1 MLEAGCT
8 SLRSSWGINSE
19 LCTISQL
26 RQATL
31 TTARYP
37 CSSLF
42 SAPLRHVNYAGSIS
56 APHEAQKWAPWAAY
70 FYKKLFI
77 YSYMFKHQSS
87 SKYLWFDAKYLSRLF
102 FHCLKQFL
110 NSLILMP
117 FSASAIFVLFCFT
130 SFISAKCFPLRTLFI
145 QGNEKKSGPGRDLV
159 NGVVWHRGY
168 AVFGQKMLN
177 PQSDVVRCAH
187 NHPSWNGQ
195 TCWKSLQNKFTEAKH
210 GLSQHRQ
217 VVQWCSWVPRT
228 LT

>member
-87 SKYLWFDAKYLSRLF
+87 SKYLWFDAKYLSRCF
-102 FHCLKQFL
+102 PHGSKQFWTIDFD
-110 NSLILMP
+110 NIL
-117 FSASAIFVLFCFT
+117 CFT
-130 SFISAKCFPLRTLFI
+130 SSTSAKLFHLRTLFHL
-145 QGNEKKSGPGRDLV
+145 GK
-159 NGVVWHRGY
+159 
-168 AVFGQKMLN
+168 QKMSPETRL
-177 PQSDVVRCAH
+177 
-187 NHPSWNGQ
+187 G
-195 TCWKSLQNKFTEAKH
+195 
-210 GLSQHRQ
+210 
-217 VVQWCSWVPRT
+217 
-228 LT
+228 